1 MTSLKELTILAGVFT
16 LNSCSFTTTNIE
28 GGAYIV
34 ESATSQIPMKGAYL
48 EIQYTT
54 DEGSTYDILATTTTD
69 ENGYFHFDEKSP
81 DCFDCWERVDVYS
94 DSSAQKLLGSFEFV
108 SANFDNIFSP
118 HIIHADTFSLEHTIY
133 AVPRM
138 DSLPMG
144 DYSDLTYYVTSFPL
158 ANGVADN
165 YNVSGPIQIGDQFA
179 PIELMMTFQTQ
190 HWIQFGYGEIARTTI
205 LDAQNNAIN
214 GGFFLKTP
222 ERYTAQGDTV
232 YLEYRPRD

>member
-1 MTSLKELTILAGVFT
+1 MISLKKLTVLTGILAITSCT
-16 LNSCSFTTTNIE
+16 LTTTNIE

-34 ESATSQIPMKGAYL
+34 ESTKTQKPIQGAYL

-54 DEGSTYDILATTTTD
+54 DEGGSYDILAATTTD
-69 ENGYFHFDEKSP
+69 ENGYFYFDEKSP

-94 DSSAQKLLGSFEFV
+94 DSTGQILLGSFEFV

-118 HIIHADTFSLEHTIY
+118 DIIHVDTFSLEHTIY

-138 DSLPMG
+138 DSLPDG
-144 DYSDLTYYVTSFPL
+144 DFSDLTYSLTSFPV
-158 ANGVADN
+158 ASGVATN
-165 YNVSGPIQIGDQFA
+165 YNIPGQIEIGDRFEA
-179 PIELMMTFQTQ
+179 IELVMSFQTQ
-190 HWIQFGYGEIARTTI
+190 HWIQYGYGQIASTKI
-205 LDAQNNAIN
+205 FNDLNQEIN

-222 ERYTAQGDTV
+222 DRYTAQGDTV

>member
-1 MTSLKELTILAGVFT
+1 MTSLKKLTILAGIST
-16 LNSCSFTTTNIE
+16 ITSCSFTTTNIE

-34 ESATSQIPMKGAYL
+34 ESTRIQNPIQGAYL

-54 DEGSTYDILATTTTD
+54 DEGGSYDILATTTTD
-69 ENGYFHFDEKSP
+69 ENGYFYFDEKSP

-94 DSSAQKLLGSFEFV
+94 DSTGQILLGSFEFV
-108 SANFDNIFSP
+108 SASFDNIFSP
-118 HIIHADTFSLEHTIY
+118 DIIHVDTFSLEHTIY

-138 DSLPMG
+138 DSLPTG

>member
-1 MTSLKELTILAGVFT
+1 MTYLKKLTILAGIST
-16 LNSCSFTTTNIE
+16 ITSCSFTTTNIE

-34 ESATSQIPMKGAYL
+34 ESTRIQNPIQGAYL

-54 DEGSTYDILATTTTD
+54 DEGGSYDILATTTTD
-69 ENGYFHFDEKSP
+69 ENGYFYFDEKSP

-94 DSSAQKLLGSFEFV
+94 DSTGQILLGSFEFV

-118 HIIHADTFSLEHTIY
+118 DIIHVDTFSLEHTIY

-138 DSLPMG
+138 DSLPTG
-144 DYSDLTYYVTSFPL
+144 DYSNLSYAVTSFPL
-158 ANGVADN
+158 ASGVASN
-165 YNVSGPIQIGDQFA
+165 YSVSGPIQIGDQFN
-179 PIELMMTFQTQ
+179 PIELIMSFQTQ
-190 HWIQFGYGEIARTTI
+190 HWIQYGYGQIAQTSI
-205 LDAQNNAIN
+205 LNSQNQEIN

-222 ERYTAQGDTV
+222 DRYTAQGDTV